1 MQKCPA
7 AAAPAGFSGS
17 QRKDGHNYMSVGS
30 IVSSIG
36 NLSGVGAAAAGAVS
50 SAAVPDGTAIF
61 KDVLDKVVSSV
72 NQTDSAFE
80 GDIVRAA
87 AGELENPHQLLIDSE
102 KANVSLQLAV
112 SVRNKALE
120 AYTSI
125 MNMQV

>member
-1 MQKCPA
+1 
-7 AAAPAGFSGS
+7 
-17 QRKDGHNYMSVGS
+17 MSVGS

-36 NLSGVGAAAAGAVS
+36 NVSGVGAAAAGAVS

-72 NQTDSAFE
+72 NQTDSTFE

-120 AYTSI
+120 AYSSI